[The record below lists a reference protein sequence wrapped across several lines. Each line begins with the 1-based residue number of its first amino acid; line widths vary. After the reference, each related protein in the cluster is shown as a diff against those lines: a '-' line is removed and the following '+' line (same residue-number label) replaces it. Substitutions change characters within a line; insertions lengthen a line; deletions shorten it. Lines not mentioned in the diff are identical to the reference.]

1 MYGIVEERL
10 YLEEAGCYRTYG
22 IRTVSG
28 RLISDVC
35 TERERLSAFVDELN
49 AAVKVLADKPAK
61 RWDGLVDKL
70 VYAAALAVMAW
81 IAAGMPG
88 LN

>member
-35 TERERLSAFVDELN
+35 TERERLSAGLEEIHLEDAIADF
-49 AAVKVLADKPAK
+49 LAS
-61 RWDGLVDKL
+61 
-70 VYAAALAVMAW
+70 
-81 IAAGMPG
+81 
-88 LN
+88 

>member
-10 YLEEAGCYRTYG
+10 YLKEAGCYRTYG

-49 AAVKVLADKPAK
+49 AAGLEEIHLEDAIADFLA
-61 RWDGLVDKL
+61 R
-70 VYAAALAVMAW
+70 
-81 IAAGMPG
+81 
-88 LN
+88 